1 MTAPETPDV
10 NKLKFKALRED
21 LHRRYDHALPAGDID
36 QLLDEMITRHEGA
49 AKVRT
54 FLPIIVEREATEA
67 IEERAWADGFDTRRE
82 EILFVCPHNTARS
95 QIASVVARHYAADQ
109 ALIRSVG
116 PDPKQIENPEIVR
129 ELEARGFDTSLVYP
143 KQLTSRTIH
152 ESDVVILLGRAGLED
167 YENNATEVWEVPNP
181 DDADVDGV
189 RLAIDD
195 ITERVLTLLEQ
206 HGVSVA
212 R

>member
-36 QLLDEMITRHEGA
+36 QLLDDLIARHERE
-49 AKVRT
+49 AKVRA
-54 FLPIIVEREATEA
+54 FLPIIVEREAVET
-67 IEERAWADGFDTRRE
+67 IEERAWADGFDTRRD
-82 EILFVCPHNTARS
+82 EILFVCPHNTSRS
-95 QIASVVARHYAADQ
+95 QIASVVARHHAGDQ

-116 PDPKQIENPEIVR
+116 PDPKLIENPEIAR
-129 ELEARGFDTSLVYP
+129 ELEARGFDTGLVYP
-143 KQLTSRTIH
+143 KELTSRTIH
-152 ESDVVILLGRAGLED
+152 ESDVVILLAREGLED
-167 YENNATEVWEVPNP
+167 YENNATEVWAVP
-181 DDADVDGV
+181 DADVAGIDGV
-189 RLAIDD
+189 RAAIDD

-206 HGVSVA
+206 QGISVT